1 MSRRVSLP
9 KADELFRTTAGMALQ
24 ASTPRRQTNGEPRLP
39 PPAGESDE
47 AAARDDQ
54 PREAARSADGGRG
67 GDTADGENAAGEGAG
82 TRDAQGDGDTE
93 QTEHTA
99 AQADQGPGESR
110 SRTADGA
117 EDGEDPGARRA
128 RRQLQD
134 GPVPG
139 AGQQGRTGA
148 APATASAAARKR
160 GRGAGRRPSGRERH
174 DEKITVYV
182 SAEELMDLEH
192 ARLVL
197 RGEHGL
203 AVDRGRIVREAVAV
217 VLADLES
224 RGDASILVRRLRGR

>member
-9 KADELFRTTAGMALQ
+9 GADELFRTTGGSGLQ
-24 ASTPRRQTNGEPRLP
+24 SSSPRRQANGEGGPRVP
-39 PPAGESDE
+39 GPAGDSETTSE
-47 AAARDDQ
+47 
-54 PREAARSADGGRG
+54 GG
-67 GDTADGENAAGEGAG
+67 TAAAGEHAGRGPAAADPGTAERRPGAVQERPAGAG
-82 TRDAQGDGDTE
+82 RAAGQGEAAPPAQG
-93 QTEHTA
+93 
-99 AQADQGPGESR
+99 
-110 SRTADGA
+110 
-117 EDGEDPGARRA
+117 RR
-128 RRQLQD
+128 
-134 GPVPG
+134 
-139 AGQQGRTGA
+139 
-148 APATASAAARKR
+148 R